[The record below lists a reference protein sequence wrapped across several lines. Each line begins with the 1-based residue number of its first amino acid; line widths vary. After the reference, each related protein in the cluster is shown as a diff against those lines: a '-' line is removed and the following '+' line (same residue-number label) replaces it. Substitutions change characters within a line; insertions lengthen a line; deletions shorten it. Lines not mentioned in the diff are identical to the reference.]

1 MASANAQPPVA
12 VSKRASDLDRL
23 ETAVRDFAALKES
36 LEAEKAALESSL
48 AESLSRLDEVST
60 TNRELQERL
69 IAEGQRRHDAVK
81 RIDDLVARTAQLDPS
96 ASARGR

>member
-1 MASANAQPPVA
+1 MASANAQAPVA
-12 VSKRASDLDRL
+12 ASRRASDLDRL
-23 ETAVRDFAALKES
+23 DAAVRNLAARKDT

-48 AESLSRLDEVST
+48 AESLSRLDEVAT

-81 RIDDLVARTAQLDPS
+81 RIDDLLARTAELDPNV
-96 ASARGR
+96 SARTR

>member
-1 MASANAQPPVA
+1 M
-12 VSKRASDLDRL
+12 RDL
-23 ETAVRDFAALKES
+23 AALKES